1 MFCKEHKLVLTMAMV
16 RTKGRNKRYF
26 TGFKFW
32 GKIKVHWSAQRCKV
46 VATLLIELTC
56 QMYLISDCDF
66 DITELTYV
74 VKVTCVDTTQ
84 ISQN

>member
-1 MFCKEHKLVLTMAMV
+1 M
-16 RTKGRNKRYF
+16 
-26 TGFKFW
+26 
-32 GKIKVHWSAQRCKV
+32 HWSAQRCKV
-46 VATLLIELTC
+46 VATLLIENLKLTC

>member
-1 MFCKEHKLVLTMAMV
+1 M
-16 RTKGRNKRYF
+16 
-26 TGFKFW
+26 
-32 GKIKVHWSAQRCKV
+32 
-46 VATLLIELTC
+46 VATLLIENLKLTC

-66 DITELTYV
+66 DITELTFV